1 MDTHEKEKTLFDISD
16 ILNDTGAHKKLKILC
31 EWVEAE
37 NYELIGCEIEEAILK
52 IILNSIED

>member
-1 MDTHEKEKTLFDISD
+1 
-16 ILNDTGAHKKLKILC
+16 LC

-52 IILNSIED
+52 IIVNSIED